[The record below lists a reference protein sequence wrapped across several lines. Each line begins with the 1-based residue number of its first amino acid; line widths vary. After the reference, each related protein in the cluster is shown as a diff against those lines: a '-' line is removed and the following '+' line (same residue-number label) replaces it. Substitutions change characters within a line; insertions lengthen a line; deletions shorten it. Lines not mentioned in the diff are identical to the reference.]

1 MSNDVEN
8 IRIYTSTYKAGFNL
22 FDKPGV
28 FPSKSLTQAMER
40 NSDRKL
46 YSQAHLTAV
55 LSKFLNKPGWKFVG
69 RDELTRTGDG
79 VAIVCHA
86 FQLQY
91 DNEVLGKVSIDY
103 KGREYKIAISN
114 HRISAARE
122 RGDTYHTTNVDKAV
136 LAIRKYFYPK
146 GREERMAGAQG
157 AATRIISS
165 EAYEKSR
172 AKISAWSDVNKHAE
186 EFVALNMDLYI
197 SQFPKVEGKL
207 EIAKQASLDMQ
218 TVEDIRV
225 SFNKGSALLV
235 VRDGNEY
242 IVRQGDAVQIYD
254 DSTLPYEVR
263 AKLGMLKLVANGQMI
278 SDVGCKVDTEV
289 FVIAP
294 TKE

>member
-1 MSNDVEN
+1 MSDVEN
-8 IRIYTSTYKAGFNL
+8 IRIYPSTYKEGYNL
-22 FDKPGV
+22 FGQPGV
-28 FPSKSLTQAMER
+28 FLSKSLTQTME
-40 NSDRKL
+40 NNPDRKL

-55 LSKFLNKPGWKFVG
+55 LSRFIGKPNWKFVA
-69 RDELTRTGDG
+69 RDEASRSGNGEAL
-79 VAIVCHA
+79 VCHA
-86 FQLQY
+86 FQIQC
-91 DNEVLGKVSIDY
+91 DNEVLGKVSIDW
-103 KGREYKIAISN
+103 KGRNHKIAISN

-122 RGDTYHTTNVDKAV
+122 RGDAYHTTNIDKAV

-146 GREERMAGAQG
+146 GREERMESARS
-157 AATRIISS
+157 AATKVISS
-165 EAYEKSR
+165 EAYEKGR
-172 AKISAWSDVNKHAE
+172 AKNGAWHEVNKHAE
-186 EFVALNMDLYI
+186 EFVELNMDLYV
-197 SQFPKVEGKL
+197 SQFPKVADKL
-207 EIAKQASLDMQ
+207 VVAKQASLDMQ

-242 IVRQGDAVQIYD
+242 IVRQGDEVQIYD

-294 TKE
+294 AKE

>member
-1 MSNDVEN
+1 MSDVSN
-8 IRIYTSTYKAGFNL
+8 IRIYTSTFKEGYNL
-22 FDKPGV
+22 FGQPGV
-28 FPSKSLTQAMER
+28 FPSNSLRQTMEK
-40 NSDRKL
+40 NPDRKL

-55 LSKFLNKPGWKFVG
+55 LSRFIGKPNWKFVA
-69 RDELTRTGDG
+69 RDELSRSGNG
-79 VAIVCHA
+79 EVLVCHA

-103 KGREYKIAISN
+103 KGREYRIAISN
-114 HRISAARE
+114 PRISAARE

-146 GREERMAGAQG
+146 GREERMASARS
-157 AATRIISS
+157 AATKVISS
-165 EAYEKSR
+165 EAYEKGR
-172 AKISAWSDVNKHAE
+172 AKANAWHEVNKHAE
-186 EFVALNMDLYI
+186 EFVELNMDLYI
-197 SQFPKVEGKL
+197 SQFPKVADKL
-207 EIAKQASLDMQ
+207 VVAKQTSLDMQ

-225 SFNKGSALLV
+225 SFNKGSSLLV

-242 IVRQGDAVQIYD
+242 IVRQGDEVQIYD

-294 TKE
+294 AKE

>member
-1 MSNDVEN
+1 MSDVSN
-8 IRIYTSTYKAGFNL
+8 IRIYTSTYKEGYNL
-22 FDKPGV
+22 FGQPGV
-28 FPSKSLTQAMER
+28 FPSKSLTQTMEK
-40 NSDRKL
+40 NPDRKL

-55 LSKFLNKPGWKFVG
+55 LSRFIGKPNWKFVA
-69 RDELTRTGDG
+69 RDEASRSGNGEAL
-79 VAIVCHA
+79 VCHA

-91 DNEVLGKVSIDY
+91 DNEVLGKVSIDW
-103 KGREYKIAISN
+103 KGRDHKIAISN

-146 GREERMAGAQG
+146 GREERMESARS
-157 AATRIISS
+157 AATKVISS
-165 EAYEKSR
+165 EAYEKGR
-172 AKISAWSDVNKHAE
+172 AKSSAWHDVNKHAE
-186 EFVALNMDLYI
+186 EFVELNMDLYV

-207 EIAKQASLDMQ
+207 EIAKKASLDMQ

-242 IVRQGDAVQIYD
+242 IVRQGDEVQIYD

-294 TKE
+294 AKE

>member
-1 MSNDVEN
+1 MSNDVEH
-8 IRIYTSTYKAGFNL
+8 IRIYPSTFKGGFNL
-22 FDKPGV
+22 FGKPGV
-28 FPSKSLTQAMER
+28 FPSKSLTQTMEK
-40 NSDRKL
+40 NPDRKL

-55 LSKFLNKPGWKFVG
+55 LSKFLNKPGWKFVA
-69 RDELTRTGDG
+69 RDELSRSGNGETL
-79 VAIVCHA
+79 VCHA

-91 DNEVLGKVSIDY
+91 DNEVLGKVSIDH

-146 GREERMAGAQG
+146 GREERMGSAHS
-157 AATRIISS
+157 AATRVISS

-172 AKISAWSDVNKHAE
+172 AKSSAWNDVNKHAE
-186 EFVALNMDLYI
+186 EFVELNMDLYI

-242 IVRQGDAVQIYD
+242 IVRQGSEVQIYD

-263 AKLGMLKLVANGQMI
+263 AKLGMLKLVGNGQMI

-289 FVIAP
+289 FVIASA
-294 TKE
+294 KE

>member
-1 MSNDVEN
+1 MSDISN
-8 IRIYTSTYKAGFNL
+8 IRIYPSTYKDGFNL
-22 FDKPGV
+22 FSQPGV
-28 FPSKSLTQAMER
+28 FPSKSLTQTMEK
-40 NSDRKL
+40 NPDRKL
-46 YSQAHLTAV
+46 YSQVHLTAV
-55 LSKFLNKPGWKFVG
+55 LSKFLNKPGWKFVA

-79 VAIVCHA
+79 VALVCHA

-146 GREERMAGAQG
+146 GREERMKSACD
-157 AATRIISS
+157 AATRVISS
-165 EAYEKSR
+165 ETYEKSR
-172 AKISAWSDVNKHAE
+172 AKSSAWHDVNKHAE
-186 EFVALNMDLYI
+186 EFVSLNMDLYI
-197 SQFPKVEGKL
+197 TQFPKVADKL
-207 EIAKQASLDMQ
+207 EVAKKASLDMQ
-218 TVEDIRV
+218 TVEDIKN
-225 SFNKGSALLV
+225 SYDKGSALLV

-242 IVRQGDAVQIYD
+242 IVRQGNEVQIYD

-294 TKE
+294 SKE

>member
-1 MSNDVEN
+1 MSDVSN
-8 IRIYTSTYKAGFNL
+8 IRIYPSTYKEGYNL
-22 FDKPGV
+22 FGQPGV
-28 FPSKSLTQAMER
+28 FRSKSLTQAMEK
-40 NSDRKL
+40 NPDRKL

-55 LSKFLNKPGWKFVG
+55 LSRFIGKPNWKFVA
-69 RDELTRTGDG
+69 RDELSRSGNG
-79 VAIVCHA
+79 EVLVCHA

-114 HRISAARE
+114 PRISAARE
-122 RGDTYHTTNVDKAV
+122 RGGTYHTTNIDKAV

-146 GREERMAGAQG
+146 GREERMASARS
-157 AATRIISS
+157 AATKVISS

-172 AKISAWSDVNKHAE
+172 AKTVAWHEVNKHAE
-186 EFVALNMDLYI
+186 EFVDLNMDLYI
-197 SQFPKVEGKL
+197 SQFPKVADKL
-207 EIAKQASLDMQ
+207 VVAKQASLDMQ

-242 IVRQGDAVQIYD
+242 IVRQGDEVQIYD

-294 TKE
+294 AKE

>member
-1 MSNDVEN
+1 MSDVSN
-8 IRIYTSTYKAGFNL
+8 IRIYSSTFKEGYNL
-22 FDKPGV
+22 FGQPGV
-28 FPSKSLTQAMER
+28 FPSNSLRQTMEK
-40 NSDRKL
+40 NPDREL

-55 LSKFLNKPGWKFVG
+55 LSRFIGKPNWKFVAK
-69 RDELTRTGDG
+69 DELSRSRDG
-79 VAIVCHA
+79 EVLVCHA

-103 KGREYKIAISN
+103 KGRDYKIAISN

-122 RGDTYHTTNVDKAV
+122 RGDTYHTTNIDKAV

-146 GREERMAGAQG
+146 GREERMESARS
-157 AATRIISS
+157 AATKVISS

-172 AKISAWSDVNKHAE
+172 AKTVAWHEVNKHAE
-186 EFVALNMDLYI
+186 EFVELNMDLYI
-197 SQFPKVEGKL
+197 SQFPKVADKL
-207 EIAKQASLDMQ
+207 VVAKQASLDMQ

-225 SFNKGSALLV
+225 SFNKGSSLLV

-242 IVRQGDAVQIYD
+242 IVRQGDEVQIYD

-294 TKE
+294 AKE

>member
-1 MSNDVEN
+1 MSNDVEH
-8 IRIYTSTYKAGFNL
+8 IRIYPSTFKGGFNL
-22 FDKPGV
+22 FGKPGV
-28 FPSKSLTQAMER
+28 FPSKSLTQTMEK
-40 NSDRKL
+40 NPDRKL

-55 LSKFLNKPGWKFVG
+55 LSKFLNKPGWKFVA
-69 RDELTRTGDG
+69 RDELSRSGNGETL
-79 VAIVCHA
+79 VCHA

-146 GREERMAGAQG
+146 GREERMGSAHS
-157 AATRIISS
+157 AATRVISS

-172 AKISAWSDVNKHAE
+172 AKSSAWNDVNKHAE

-242 IVRQGDAVQIYD
+242 IVRQGSEVQIYD

-263 AKLGMLKLVANGQMI
+263 AKLGMLKLVGNGQMI

-294 TKE
+294 AKE